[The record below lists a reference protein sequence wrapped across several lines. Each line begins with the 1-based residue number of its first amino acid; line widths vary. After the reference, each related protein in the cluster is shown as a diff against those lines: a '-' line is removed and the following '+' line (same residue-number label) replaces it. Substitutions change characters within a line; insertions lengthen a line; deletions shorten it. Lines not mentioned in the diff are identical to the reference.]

1 MEEKNKNIKNQKI
14 FIEPLEQRIMLD
26 GAGAST
32 FLDLIDER
40 NQQEIKKNSK
50 NKDIYKEG
58 TQTNTEI
65 PFTTVA
71 REARNDRKNIV
82 FIDSQVKDYREIT
95 KSFRENT
102 EVYLIN
108 SNEDG
113 FKRIDEVLKDRENI
127 NALHLIGHGSAGQI
141 LFGNAFLNND
151 TIDNYKSTLS
161 SIGQSLTDTG
171 DILFY
176 GCNVAS
182 TDQGQLLIKKI
193 SEITKADIAASDD
206 LTGKGGDW
214 ELEKQFGLIGE
225 EELKVKNYNHALGSL
240 STTGVLSGSGVT
252 HIDSN
257 VTMMNSGN
265 VGLGASGAYA
275 TVGSDFGLAV
285 EELNVSVSSGDL
297 ISNIDVDT
305 NYIWN
310 DDNNSANAELQNGA
324 NQNAS
329 SNITVNSYLMFLV
342 DNLNKR
348 TSTSA
353 GEVVFDGEIVGIFFD
368 QAKTRAENVDG
379 NTYHSSSLIYAMNG
393 SGGVSNSVDSDGGR
407 MPEGKKPSSGMT
419 NFFNSTQSHGSGGI
433 ADSSNGSDWVSV
445 SNHGSGTNNLLQFG
459 AQNANSSAGDY
470 IRILV
475 IPNATNTA
483 PTASNSTEYINEN
496 NQVSSAGDRTPSNI
510 TKIFAASDFNF
521 SDSDSGDSLSK
532 VKITTLES
540 AGALEH
546 YNGSSWVDVTLNQ
559 EISASDIGNDYL
571 RFTPAANSESNPTFG
586 FKVHDGTEYSSSA
599 YTMTI
604 SVNAAPNVTDT
615 TVGSTVSAGG
625 TSSGDVHD
633 GVADS
638 DDADSV
644 LVVTGVASG
653 NESSNNSIVTNN
665 TGVGSAVSG
674 TYGSLNIAA
683 NGTYTYT
690 ASATNNISHGSTATD
705 TFTFTTRDDETNS
718 GSFAYDVG
726 TITFTVASSNNA
738 PVAADNIGT
747 VKEDATLTVSNG
759 ATSNSIT
766 GASFVDSFDLSSQES
781 NPQGVAFNEDGTK
794 MFIVGRDGD
803 EVNEY
808 TLSTGYDVSTAS
820 YDSNFSVA
828 SQDTIPQDIVF
839 NADGTK
845 MFILGEGNG
854 AVYAYNL
861 STGFDVSTASFIN
874 NFSVASQENSPQ
886 GLAFNNDGTKMF
898 ITGGGGRDVNEYTL
912 ASAFNTATASFVDSF
927 DISSQDTLP
936 NGLVFNSDG
945 TKMFVTGN
953 QGNDINEYTLST
965 GFDVSS
971 ASFVGNISVS
981 SQDTTPGGIKFNND
995 GTKLFMVGVA
1005 GADINE
1011 YTLTTPFSLV
1021 NISGEHDGDVLL
1033 DDTDADSDTLTVT
1046 QIAVTGESNSSVSSS
1061 SSYNS
1066 SGTSKTGTYGTL
1078 RIGADGSYDY
1088 VADQAAADVL
1098 DPGAVVTDS
1107 FTYTVS
1113 DGNGGTDTA
1122 TLIITVVGVND
1133 DPVGVVDSGFIKEG
1147 GTLTVANSAS
1157 ANAGSSTGNH
1167 TGDITDNDTDADPSS
1182 TATITHIQHS
1192 GAGSATAVNNVTYNH
1207 GSATSV
1213 SGTYGTLTIG
1223 SDGSYS
1229 YVANSNISGLDA
1241 GDANLTDVFTYTVS
1255 DGTASTTTTLTINV
1269 IASQDLT
1276 ARNDTGTVNEDATLT
1291 VDNGDNATS
1300 VTAATHDSSPFSVAS
1315 QETGPRG
1322 LAFSSDGKKFFIAG
1336 YQGKDVNEYHM
1347 TAAFDVSTA
1356 SFDSSFSVSNQ
1367 EIYTHAL
1374 AFNTDGTKMFVAGYH
1389 GDDVNEYTLSTAWD
1403 VSTASFVDS
1412 FDISA
1417 QNLGVRGLAFS
1428 NDGTKMFTTNNYD
1441 NTIEEYTLTTG
1452 FDVSTASHTDTMD
1465 ISSYD
1470 LGIRGIT
1477 FNNDGTRM
1485 FFHGQSGHDINEFT
1499 LSTAYDISTSTFVGT
1514 TTPPSVDGGAEDIA
1528 FNNDGTKL
1536 FISGNNDNTIDEYSL
1551 TSPFSL
1557 YNVSGENTGDVLDT
1571 SSTDNYDTDPDSD
1584 TLTVTAIRT
1593 GSSENNGTPGSVGSA
1608 LDGTYGQLTIAANG
1622 SYTYVANKD
1631 AADALDPGDVVTDSF
1646 NYTVSDGQ
1654 GETDI
1659 AVLTITVIGIN
1670 DDPAGVADTDSVATS
1685 NTVTDATNSAGTVI
1699 SDDTDVDAS
1708 SSLTVTAIQH
1718 SGAGGATSVSA
1729 GTTRANGA
1737 SSIGT
1742 YGTLTIGA
1750 DGSYSYV
1757 AGSSTGT
1764 DVFTYTVSDGTE
1776 TTTTTLTITVGASNN
1791 APSAVADTDSVNE
1804 DATVTQSSG
1813 SSLLTADDTDGD
1825 GDSLTVTQIKKDGGT
1840 NSAVSGGS
1848 SYNSSGTSVTGTYG
1862 TLTVGADGTYTYV
1875 ADQAAA
1881 DALDA
1886 SDIVT
1891 DVFTYTISD
1900 GNGGTDT
1907 ANLTITV
1914 TGVNDAPVAQNDTGS
1929 VNEDGTLTVSNSSN
1943 ATSVTGVSQDTGSPY
1958 SLSAGT
1964 ARSVAFNHDG
1974 TKMFVVHAPGTA
1986 TISEHALTTAFD
1998 INTASQ
2004 STTYDISSHISEPRG
2019 IRFNSDGTK
2028 LYIISS
2034 AGGNKKIHE
2043 YSLSTAYDVSSLPT
2057 PSSTVISSQDG
2068 GPRGFT
2074 FNTDGTKMFL
2084 LGDTNH
2090 HVYEYSLSTAFDTTT
2105 ISYTSRSLDF
2115 SSREVTPR
2123 GISFNPTGSKL
2134 FITGQSSDE
2143 ILEYDLSTGFNLST
2157 ATFNGAFDVSSFA
2170 NKPNDIVFNNDGSKA
2185 FLARANS
2192 NAVLSFSL
2200 SSPYSFVDITG
2211 EHTGDVIDTSSSS
2224 NSDSDADA
2232 SSSLTISAIRAGSS
2246 EGNGNPGSV
2255 GSALDGTYGQ
2265 LTINANGS
2273 YSYVANKDAADALDP
2288 GDIVTDSFNYTVS
2301 DGTATDIGVI
2311 TITVVGVNDAPTAS
2325 NNTITTNEDTN
2336 HIFSTSEFNFSDAD
2350 DSGSLNK
2357 IKITSLEDNGALQYF
2372 NGSSWV
2378 DVTLN
2383 QEITALDISNGYLRF
2398 KPDSNENGSSYTSFG
2413 FQVNDGTAYS
2423 SSNTMTVNVTAVNDT
2438 PTATDDTASVTD
2450 GSSVTVSNA
2459 SSGVIDDNDTDP
2471 DSSDTLV
2478 ITNISHTNGNSSN
2491 VTSATTYSNGTSI
2504 VGTYGTLTIGADGTY
2519 TYTPNGSLDTGESGN
2534 DVFTYTVSDGS
2545 ATDTATITISVT
2557 GANDAPVASNDS
2569 NTIDIST
2576 NSTLTVTDSSIKDV
2590 LTNDTDADTNDTISV
2605 TEIRTG
2611 ALEGAGT
2618 SGVVGSSLT
2627 GTYGTLTIN
2636 SNGSYTY
2643 IVNTGLEDTL
2653 DKGQIVFEYFNYTV
2667 SDGTTTDTGSIVIKL
2682 QNGGQ
2687 VVKEIR
2693 EKKAER
2699 LIKRESKRNE
2709 KSNKSNFNLPKI
2721 ESNFEL
2727 NLNQIDLPKQN
2738 KKVDFSQGLKLTDLV
2753 AETNSIEVKEKLKDV
2768 PDVFADKVKVKVKN
2782 DSLNL
2787 KFKIF
2792 NESGSDIIKYEGV
2805 MKDGS
2810 PLPDWIKV
2818 DPKTGATKT
2827 NIPDGV
2833 ENVEI
2838 IIIATDSQNERRE
2851 ISVKI
2856 DPEKIL
2862 KDKQILK
2869 RAKKQNANITV
2880 DESGNVNLVKNNQ
2893 DGSVDQNSTSILNF
2907 NNKSDI
2913 LDILQSKRS
2922 DTLYNLKPKVID
2934 TNLVINLPSELSQK
2948 FERSKLVLKDG
2959 SEIPEWLSYDPNSG
2973 KIIAEPP
2980 EDISKLDLK
2989 LIIERDGEIIVKD
3002 LSIEFGD
3009 DDTARI
3015 DELNNEKI
3023 DNKFVSLK
3031 DQLDKEFT
3039 SWDDYGSNVINRL

>member
-1 MEEKNKNIKNQKI
+1 M
-14 FIEPLEQRIMLD
+14 
-26 GAGAST
+26 
-32 FLDLIDER
+32 
-40 NQQEIKKNSK
+40 
-50 NKDIYKEG
+50 
-58 TQTNTEI
+58 
-65 PFTTVA
+65 
-71 REARNDRKNIV
+71 
-82 FIDSQVKDYREIT
+82 
-95 KSFRENT
+95 
-102 EVYLIN
+102 
-108 SNEDG
+108 
-113 FKRIDEVLKDRENI
+113 
-127 NALHLIGHGSAGQI
+127 
-141 LFGNAFLNND
+141 
-151 TIDNYKSTLS
+151 
-161 SIGQSLTDTG
+161 
-171 DILFY
+171 
-176 GCNVAS
+176 
-182 TDQGQLLIKKI
+182 
-193 SEITKADIAASDD
+193 
-206 LTGKGGDW
+206 
-214 ELEKQFGLIGE
+214 
-225 EELKVKNYNHALGSL
+225 

-252 HIDSN
+252 HIDNN

-275 TVGSDFGLAV
+275 TAGSDFGLAV

-310 DDNNSANAELQNGA
+310 DDNNTGNAELQNGA

-329 SNITVNSYLMFLV
+329 SNISVNSYLMFLV

-379 NTYHSSSLIYAMNG
+379 NTYHSSSLIYAMSG
-393 SGGVSNSVDSDGGR
+393 SGGGSNSADNDGGR

-475 IPNATNTA
+475 KPN
-483 PTASNSTEYINEN
+483 S
-496 NQVSSAGDRTPSNI
+496 
-510 TKIFAASDFNF
+510 
-521 SDSDSGDSLSK
+521 
-532 VKITTLES
+532 
-540 AGALEH
+540 
-546 YNGSSWVDVTLNQ
+546 
-559 EISASDIGNDYL
+559 
-571 RFTPAANSESNPTFG
+571 
-586 FKVHDGTEYSSSA
+586 
-599 YTMTI
+599 
-604 SVNAAPNVTDT
+604 
-615 TVGSTVSAGG
+615 
-625 TSSGDVHD
+625 
-633 GVADS
+633 
-638 DDADSV
+638 
-644 LVVTGVASG
+644 
-653 NESSNNSIVTNN
+653 
-665 TGVGSAVSG
+665 
-674 TYGSLNIAA
+674 
-683 NGTYTYT
+683 
-690 ASATNNISHGSTATD
+690 
-705 TFTFTTRDDETNS
+705 
-718 GSFAYDVG
+718 
-726 TITFTVASSNNA
+726 A
-738 PVAADNIGT
+738 PVAAANTGT
-747 VKEDATLTVSNG
+747 VNEDATLTVSDG
-759 ATSNSIT
+759 ATTNTIS
-766 GASFVDSFDLSSQES
+766 GASFVDSYTIGEDTDPRGIAFS
-781 NPQGVAFNEDGTK
+781 NDGK
-794 MFIVGRDGD
+794 RMFI
-803 EVNEY
+803 
-808 TLSTGYDVSTAS
+808 TGIQNDKVYQYNLTTAFDVSTAS
-820 YDSNFSVA
+820 YSNNSIDLGTVA
-828 SQDTIPQDIVF
+828 NGSQTDPRAII
-839 NADGTK
+839 
-845 MFILGEGNG
+845 
-854 AVYAYNL
+854 
-861 STGFDVSTASFIN
+861 
-874 NFSVASQENSPQ
+874 
-886 GLAFNNDGTKMF
+886 FNNDGTKMF
-898 ITGGGGRDVNEYTL
+898 TLDSQGDSDVNEFTL
-912 ASAFNTATASFVDSF
+912 STAFDLSSTVTFVDSF
-927 DISSQDTLP
+927 SISSQTTKSRD
-936 NGLVFNSDG
+936 LVFNDDG
-945 TKMFVTGN
+945 TKMFVYDNETTPKVSQYNLSTAYDVSTASYSNNYTISGTV
-953 QGNDINEYTLST
+953 GDRGIAFSIDGKKMFINDMDGVFEYTLST
-965 GFDVSS
+965 GFDLSS
-971 ASFVGNISVS
+971 TITQIGTFNIGG
-981 SQDTTPGGIKFNND
+981 QDTSNCTMTFNND
-995 GTKLFMVGVA
+995 GTKMFFVGHTGNDV
-1005 GADINE
+1005 NE
-1011 YTLTTPFSLV
+1011 YTLTTPFSLT

-1033 DDTDADSDTLTVT
+1033 DDTGSSLTVT
-1046 QIAVTGESNSSVSSS
+1046 QIAVTGSSNSAVASS

-1066 SGTSKTGTYGTL
+1066 NGTSKTGTYGTL
-1078 RIGADGSYDY
+1078 TIGADGSYTY
-1088 VADQAAADVL
+1088 AADQSAADAL
-1098 DPGAVVTDS
+1098 DAGDIVTDS

-1113 DGNGGTDTA
+1113 NGSSTDTE

-1133 DPVGVVDSGFIKEG
+1133 DPIGVVDTGYIKEG

-1167 TGDITDNDTDADPSS
+1167 TGDITDNDTDADASS

-1192 GAGSATAVNNVTYNH
+1192 GAGSATAVENVTYNH

-1241 GDANLTDVFTYTVS
+1241 GDSNVTDVFTYTVS

-1291 VDNGDNATS
+1291 VSNDGNATS
-1300 VTAATHDSSPFSVAS
+1300 VTAATYDSSPFSVAS
-1315 QETGPRG
+1315 QDGGMRE
-1322 LAFSSDGKKFFIAG
+1322 LAFSSDGTKFFVLG
-1336 YQGKDVNEYHM
+1336 YQNRCVNEYHM
-1347 TAAFDVSTA
+1347 TTAFDVSTA
-1356 SFDSSFSVSNQ
+1356 TFDSSFNVSGQ
-1367 EIYTHAL
+1367 EVYPHGL
-1374 AFNTDGTKMFVAGYH
+1374 AFNTDGTKMFVSGYAGH
-1389 GDDVNEYTLSTAWD
+1389 DVNEYTLSTAWD

-1412 FDISA
+1412 FSISS
-1417 QNLGVRGLAFS
+1417 QDTQVRGLAFS
-1428 NDGTKMFTTNNYD
+1428 NDGTKMFITGNVGDTL
-1441 NTIEEYTLTTG
+1441 EEYTLTTG
-1452 FDVSTASHTDTMD
+1452 YDVSTASHTDSMD

-1470 LGIRGIT
+1470 NDPRGIA
-1477 FNNDGTRM
+1477 FNTDGSRM
-1485 FFHGQSGHDINEFT
+1485 FFHGQQNDQIHEFT
-1499 LSTAYDISTSTFVGT
+1499 LGTAYDISTSTYIGANSLGSFDT
-1514 TTPPSVDGGAEDIA
+1514 GAEAIV
-1528 FNNDGTKL
+1528 FNKDGSKLFVSGNDG
-1536 FISGNNDNTIDEYSL
+1536 NTVDEYSL

-1557 YNVSGENTGDVLDT
+1557 YNVSGENTGDVIDT

-1670 DDPAGVADTDSVATS
+1670 DAPVGVADTDAVEIS

-1699 SDDTDVDAS
+1699 SDDTDADAS
-1708 SSLTVTAIQH
+1708 SSLSVTAIQH
-1718 SGAGGATSVSA
+1718 SGAGSSTSVSA

-1737 SSIGT
+1737 SSSGT

-1757 AGSSTGT
+1757 AGSSAGT
-1764 DVFTYTVSDGTE
+1764 DVFTYTVSDGTA
-1776 TTTTTLTITVGASNN
+1776 TTTTTLTITISNSNN

-1813 SSLLTADDTDGD
+1813 SGLLSADDTDGD

-1914 TGVNDAPVAQNDTGS
+1914 TGVNDAPVAQNDTGT
-1929 VNEDGTLTVSNSSN
+1929 VNEDATLTVSNSSN

-2232 SSSLTISAIRAGSS
+2232 SSSLTISAIRTGSS
-2246 EGNGNPGSV
+2246 EGNGNSGSV

-2288 GDIVTDSFNYTVS
+2288 GDIVSDSFNYTVS
-2301 DGTATDIGVI
+2301 DGTASDIGVI
-2311 TITVVGVNDAPTAS
+2311 TISVVGVNDAPTAS

-2336 HIFSTSEFNFSDAD
+2336 HVFSTSEFNFSDTD
-2350 DSGSLNK
+2350 DSGSLKK
-2357 IKITSLEDNGALQYF
+2357 IKITSLEDNGALQYY

-2398 KPDSNENGSSYTSFG
+2398 KPDANENGSSYTSFE
-2413 FQVNDGTAYS
+2413 FQASDGTTYS

-2491 VTSATTYSNGTSI
+2491 VTSSTTYSNGTSI

-2557 GANDAPVASNDS
+2557 GANDDPVASNDS

-2576 NSTLTVTDSSIKDV
+2576 NSTLTVTDGSIKDV

-2627 GTYGTLTIN
+2627 GTYGTLVIN

-2643 IVNTGLEDTL
+2643 IVNTGLDDTL

-2682 QNGGQ
+2682 QNGGK
-2687 VVKEIR
+2687 VVKEIK

-2709 KSNKSNFNLPKI
+2709 KSNKSNLKLPKI
-2721 ESNFEL
+2721 ESNFKLDL
-2727 NLNQIDLPKQN
+2727 NKIDLPKQN

-2792 NESGSDIIKYEGV
+2792 NETGSDIVKYEGV

-2856 DPEKIL
+2856 DPEQIL

-2880 DESGNVNLVKNNQ
+2880 DESGNVNLIKNNQ
-2893 DGSVDQNSTSILNF
+2893 DSSVDQNSTSILNF

-2913 LDILQSKRS
+2913 LNILQSKRS
-2922 DTLYNLKPKVID
+2922 DTLYTLKPKVID

-2973 KIIAEPP
+2973 KIIVEPP

-3009 DDTARI
+3009 NNNTAQI
-3015 DELNNEKI
+3015 DELNNEKT

-3031 DQLDKEFT
+3031 EQLDEEFT

>member
-58 TQTNTEI
+58 TQTKTEI

-71 REARNDRKNIV
+71 REVRNDRKNIV

-113 FKRIDEVLKDRENI
+113 FKRIDEILQDRENI

-141 LFGNAFLNND
+141 LFGNAFLNNE
-151 TIDNYKSTLS
+151 TIDSYKSILS

-206 LTGKGGDW
+206 RTGKDGDW
-214 ELEKQFGLIGE
+214 ELEKKIGIIETKNVKVLDYNDFLGTADAYGIASYNSNVTEKHSATNFKASYSGNGSNDGGQSDHPNDRFMITQERQNKTSGTFSFTNTGGNVHRHQYEASSVTASSTNPINIYLVYLNDNINRLSSSGNWGEITFEHEIIGIYNRNLDTIEMSGVSIDGATYPTSSAQKFNRRGFEDTETNGGADDWVVSNGNKTLTLKSDNGEKGDFIRVFTYASKPVANSDTGYINEGSALSVSDSDSAVSGTSSGSHSGDVEANDTDLIGGSGSNIHTLTATSYE
-225 EELKVKNYNHALGSL
+225 HTSGTNTSGGSL
-240 STTGVLSGSGVT
+240 S
-252 HIDSN
+252 SN
-257 VTMMNSGN
+257 GNSG
-265 VGLGASGAYA
+265 
-275 TVGSDFGLAV
+275 T
-285 EELNVSVSSGDL
+285 
-297 ISNIDVDT
+297 
-305 NYIWN
+305 
-310 DDNNSANAELQNGA
+310 
-324 NQNAS
+324 
-329 SNITVNSYLMFLV
+329 
-342 DNLNKR
+342 
-348 TSTSA
+348 A
-353 GEVVFDGEIVGIFFD
+353 G
-368 QAKTRAENVDG
+368 
-379 NTYHSSSLIYAMNG
+379 
-393 SGGVSNSVDSDGGR
+393 SNSVAGLYGTLDLEANGSYSYTASDDISGLDSGETVTDVFTYTITDGL
-407 MPEGKKPSSGMT
+407 
-419 NFFNSTQSHGSGGI
+419 STDTATITITIIGQ
-433 ADSSNGSDWVSV
+433 SSN
-445 SNHGSGTNNLLQFG
+445 
-459 AQNANSSAGDY
+459 NA
-470 IRILV
+470 
-475 IPNATNTA
+475 PN
-483 PTASNSTEYINEN
+483 ASNSTVYINEN

-510 TKIFAASDFNF
+510 TKIFAASDFNY
-521 SDSDSGDSLSK
+521 SDGDGDSLSK

-674 TYGSLNIAA
+674 TYGTLTIAA
-683 NGTYTYT
+683 DGTYTYA
-690 ASATNNISHGSTATD
+690 ASSTNNITYGSTATD
-705 TFTFTTRDDETNS
+705 TFTYTTRDNETNS

-726 TITFTVASSNNA
+726 TITFTVASSIVLVNDTDSVNENQT
-738 PVAADNIGT
+738 VTKTGSQDNVLNDDAADTDGIRVTNIKKPGT
-747 VKEDATLTVSNG
+747 MNF
-759 ATSNSIT
+759 
-766 GASFVDSFDLSSQES
+766 FVTPGTTYL
-781 NPQGVAFNEDGTK
+781 DGT
-794 MFIVGRDGD
+794 
-803 EVNEY
+803 
-808 TLSTGYDVSTAS
+808 S
-820 YDSNFSVA
+820 Y
-828 SQDTIPQDIVF
+828 P
-839 NADGTK
+839 
-845 MFILGEGNG
+845 
-854 AVYAYNL
+854 
-861 STGFDVSTASFIN
+861 
-874 NFSVASQENSPQ
+874 
-886 GLAFNNDGTKMF
+886 
-898 ITGGGGRDVNEYTL
+898 
-912 ASAFNTATASFVDSF
+912 
-927 DISSQDTLP
+927 
-936 NGLVFNSDG
+936 
-945 TKMFVTGN
+945 
-953 QGNDINEYTLST
+953 
-965 GFDVSS
+965 
-971 ASFVGNISVS
+971 
-981 SQDTTPGGIKFNND
+981 
-995 GTKLFMVGVA
+995 
-1005 GADINE
+1005 
-1011 YTLTTPFSLV
+1011 
-1021 NISGEHDGDVLL
+1021 
-1033 DDTDADSDTLTVT
+1033 
-1046 QIAVTGESNSSVSSS
+1046 
-1061 SSYNS
+1061 
-1066 SGTSKTGTYGTL
+1066 GTYGTL
-1078 RIGADGSYDY
+1078 TIGADGSYTY
-1088 VADQAAADVL
+1088 IANSSSAEALPAGG
-1098 DPGAVVTDS
+1098 DPVTDT
-1107 FTYTVS
+1107 FTYTVDS
-1113 DGNGGTDTA
+1113 VAEA
-1122 TLIITVVGVND
+1122 TLIITVTGVND
-1133 DPVGVVDSGFIKEG
+1133 APVAQNDTGYIKEG
-1147 GTLTVANSAS
+1147 GTLTVANSGS
-1157 ANAGSSTGNH
+1157 AVSGTSTGSN
-1167 TGDITDNDTDADPSS
+1167 TGDITDNDTDADASS
-1182 TATITHIQHS
+1182 TATITSITATTA
-1192 GAGSATAVNNVTYNH
+1192 GGSAQTTFSSNSETVT
-1207 GSATSV
+1207 GS
-1213 SGTYGTLTIG
+1213 YGTLTIN
-1223 SDGSYS
+1223 SNGSYS
-1229 YVANSNISGLDA
+1229 YAANSNISGLDA
-1241 GDANLTDVFTYTVS
+1241 GDSNITDVFTYIVS
-1255 DGTASTTTTLTINV
+1255 DGTATDTATLTINI

-1300 VTAATHDSSPFSVAS
+1300 VTAATYDSSPFSVAS
-1315 QETGPRG
+1315 QDGGMRE
-1322 LAFSSDGKKFFIAG
+1322 LAFSSDGTKFFVLG
-1336 YQGKDVNEYHM
+1336 YQNRCVNEYHM
-1347 TAAFDVSTA
+1347 TTAFDVSTA
-1356 SFDSSFSVSNQ
+1356 TFDSSFNVSGQ
-1367 EIYTHAL
+1367 EVYPHGL
-1374 AFNTDGTKMFVAGYH
+1374 AFNTDGTKMFISGYAGH
-1389 GDDVNEYTLSTAWD
+1389 DVNEYTLSTAWD

-1412 FDISA
+1412 FSISS
-1417 QNLGVRGLAFS
+1417 QDTQVRGLAFS
-1428 NDGTKMFTTNNYD
+1428 NDGTKMFITGNVGDTL
-1441 NTIEEYTLTTG
+1441 EEYTLTTG
-1452 FDVSTASHTDTMD
+1452 YDVSTASHTDSMD

-1470 LGIRGIT
+1470 NDPRGIA
-1477 FNNDGTRM
+1477 FNSDGSRM
-1485 FFHGQSGHDINEFT
+1485 FFHGQQNDQIHEFT
-1499 LSTAYDISTSTFVGT
+1499 LGTAYDISTSTYIGANSLGSFDT
-1514 TTPPSVDGGAEDIA
+1514 GAEAIV
-1528 FNNDGTKL
+1528 FNKDGSKLFVSGNDG
-1536 FISGNNDNTIDEYSL
+1536 NTVDEYSL

-1557 YNVSGENTGDVLDT
+1557 YNVSGENTGDVIDT

-1670 DDPAGVADTDSVATS
+1670 DAPVGVADTDSVVTS

-1699 SDDTDVDAS
+1699 SDDTDADAS

-1718 SGAGGATSVSA
+1718 SGAGSATSVSA

-1737 SSIGT
+1737 SSSGT

-1764 DVFTYTVSDGTE
+1764 DVFTYTVSDGTA

-1929 VNEDGTLTVSNSSN
+1929 LNEDGTLTVSNSSN

-2004 STTYDISSHISEPRG
+2004 TTTYDISSHISEPRG

-2246 EGNGNPGSV
+2246 EGNGTPGSV

-2336 HIFSTSEFNFSDAD
+2336 HVFSTSEFNFSDTD

-2357 IKITSLEDNGALQYF
+2357 IKITSLEDNGALQYY

-2398 KPDSNENGSSYTSFG
+2398 KPDANENGSSYTSFE
-2413 FQVNDGTAYS
+2413 FQASDGTTYS

-2478 ITNISHTNGNSSN
+2478 IKNISHTNGNSSN
-2491 VTSATTYSNGTSI
+2491 VTSSTTYSNGTSI

-2557 GANDAPVASNDS
+2557 GANDDPVASNDS

-2576 NSTLTVTDSSIKDV
+2576 NSTLTVTDGSIKDV

-2627 GTYGTLTIN
+2627 GTYGTLVIN

-2643 IVNTGLEDTL
+2643 IVNTGLDDTL

-2682 QNGGQ
+2682 QNGGK
-2687 VVKEIR
+2687 VVKEIK

-2709 KSNKSNFNLPKI
+2709 KSNKSNLKLPKI
-2721 ESNFEL
+2721 ESNFKLDL
-2727 NLNQIDLPKQN
+2727 NKIDLPKQN

-2792 NESGSDIIKYEGV
+2792 NETGSDIVKYEGV

-2856 DPEKIL
+2856 DPEQIL

-2880 DESGNVNLVKNNQ
+2880 DESGNVNLIKNNQ
-2893 DGSVDQNSTSILNF
+2893 DSSVDQNSTSILNF

-2913 LDILQSKRS
+2913 LNILQSKRS
-2922 DTLYNLKPKVID
+2922 DTLYTLKPKVID

-2973 KIIAEPP
+2973 KIIVEPP

-3009 DDTARI
+3009 NNNTAQI
-3015 DELNNEKI
+3015 DELNNEKT

-3031 DQLDKEFT
+3031 EQLDEEFT

>member
-1 MEEKNKNIKNQKI
+1 M
-14 FIEPLEQRIMLD
+14 
-26 GAGAST
+26 
-32 FLDLIDER
+32 
-40 NQQEIKKNSK
+40 
-50 NKDIYKEG
+50 
-58 TQTNTEI
+58 
-65 PFTTVA
+65 
-71 REARNDRKNIV
+71 
-82 FIDSQVKDYREIT
+82 
-95 KSFRENT
+95 
-102 EVYLIN
+102 
-108 SNEDG
+108 
-113 FKRIDEVLKDRENI
+113 
-127 NALHLIGHGSAGQI
+127 
-141 LFGNAFLNND
+141 
-151 TIDNYKSTLS
+151 
-161 SIGQSLTDTG
+161 
-171 DILFY
+171 
-176 GCNVAS
+176 
-182 TDQGQLLIKKI
+182 
-193 SEITKADIAASDD
+193 
-206 LTGKGGDW
+206 
-214 ELEKQFGLIGE
+214 
-225 EELKVKNYNHALGSL
+225 
-240 STTGVLSGSGVT
+240 
-252 HIDSN
+252 
-257 VTMMNSGN
+257 
-265 VGLGASGAYA
+265 
-275 TVGSDFGLAV
+275 
-285 EELNVSVSSGDL
+285 
-297 ISNIDVDT
+297 
-305 NYIWN
+305 
-310 DDNNSANAELQNGA
+310 
-324 NQNAS
+324 
-329 SNITVNSYLMFLV
+329 
-342 DNLNKR
+342 
-348 TSTSA
+348 
-353 GEVVFDGEIVGIFFD
+353 
-368 QAKTRAENVDG
+368 
-379 NTYHSSSLIYAMNG
+379 
-393 SGGVSNSVDSDGGR
+393 
-407 MPEGKKPSSGMT
+407 
-419 NFFNSTQSHGSGGI
+419 
-433 ADSSNGSDWVSV
+433 
-445 SNHGSGTNNLLQFG
+445 
-459 AQNANSSAGDY
+459 
-470 IRILV
+470 
-475 IPNATNTA
+475 
-483 PTASNSTEYINEN
+483 
-496 NQVSSAGDRTPSNI
+496 
-510 TKIFAASDFNF
+510 
-521 SDSDSGDSLSK
+521 
-532 VKITTLES
+532 
-540 AGALEH
+540 
-546 YNGSSWVDVTLNQ
+546 
-559 EISASDIGNDYL
+559 
-571 RFTPAANSESNPTFG
+571 
-586 FKVHDGTEYSSSA
+586 
-599 YTMTI
+599 
-604 SVNAAPNVTDT
+604 
-615 TVGSTVSAGG
+615 
-625 TSSGDVHD
+625 
-633 GVADS
+633 
-638 DDADSV
+638 
-644 LVVTGVASG
+644 
-653 NESSNNSIVTNN
+653 
-665 TGVGSAVSG
+665 
-674 TYGSLNIAA
+674 
-683 NGTYTYT
+683 
-690 ASATNNISHGSTATD
+690 
-705 TFTFTTRDDETNS
+705 
-718 GSFAYDVG
+718 
-726 TITFTVASSNNA
+726 
-738 PVAADNIGT
+738 
-747 VKEDATLTVSNG
+747 
-759 ATSNSIT
+759 
-766 GASFVDSFDLSSQES
+766 
-781 NPQGVAFNEDGTK
+781 
-794 MFIVGRDGD
+794 
-803 EVNEY
+803 
-808 TLSTGYDVSTAS
+808 
-820 YDSNFSVA
+820 
-828 SQDTIPQDIVF
+828 
-839 NADGTK
+839 
-845 MFILGEGNG
+845 
-854 AVYAYNL
+854 
-861 STGFDVSTASFIN
+861 
-874 NFSVASQENSPQ
+874 
-886 GLAFNNDGTKMF
+886 
-898 ITGGGGRDVNEYTL
+898 
-912 ASAFNTATASFVDSF
+912 
-927 DISSQDTLP
+927 
-936 NGLVFNSDG
+936 
-945 TKMFVTGN
+945 
-953 QGNDINEYTLST
+953 
-965 GFDVSS
+965 
-971 ASFVGNISVS
+971 
-981 SQDTTPGGIKFNND
+981 
-995 GTKLFMVGVA
+995 
-1005 GADINE
+1005 
-1011 YTLTTPFSLV
+1011 
-1021 NISGEHDGDVLL
+1021 
-1033 DDTDADSDTLTVT
+1033 
-1046 QIAVTGESNSSVSSS
+1046 
-1061 SSYNS
+1061 
-1066 SGTSKTGTYGTL
+1066 
-1078 RIGADGSYDY
+1078 
-1088 VADQAAADVL
+1088 
-1098 DPGAVVTDS
+1098 
-1107 FTYTVS
+1107 
-1113 DGNGGTDTA
+1113 
-1122 TLIITVVGVND
+1122 
-1133 DPVGVVDSGFIKEG
+1133 
-1147 GTLTVANSAS
+1147 
-1157 ANAGSSTGNH
+1157 
-1167 TGDITDNDTDADPSS
+1167 
-1182 TATITHIQHS
+1182 
-1192 GAGSATAVNNVTYNH
+1192 
-1207 GSATSV
+1207 
-1213 SGTYGTLTIG
+1213 
-1223 SDGSYS
+1223 
-1229 YVANSNISGLDA
+1229 
-1241 GDANLTDVFTYTVS
+1241 
-1255 DGTASTTTTLTINV
+1255 
-1269 IASQDLT
+1269 
-1276 ARNDTGTVNEDATLT
+1276 
-1291 VDNGDNATS
+1291 
-1300 VTAATHDSSPFSVAS
+1300 
-1315 QETGPRG
+1315 
-1322 LAFSSDGKKFFIAG
+1322 
-1336 YQGKDVNEYHM
+1336 
-1347 TAAFDVSTA
+1347 
-1356 SFDSSFSVSNQ
+1356 
-1367 EIYTHAL
+1367 
-1374 AFNTDGTKMFVAGYH
+1374 
-1389 GDDVNEYTLSTAWD
+1389 
-1403 VSTASFVDS
+1403 
-1412 FDISA
+1412 
-1417 QNLGVRGLAFS
+1417 
-1428 NDGTKMFTTNNYD
+1428 
-1441 NTIEEYTLTTG
+1441 
-1452 FDVSTASHTDTMD
+1452 
-1465 ISSYD
+1465 
-1470 LGIRGIT
+1470 
-1477 FNNDGTRM
+1477 
-1485 FFHGQSGHDINEFT
+1485 
-1499 LSTAYDISTSTFVGT
+1499 
-1514 TTPPSVDGGAEDIA
+1514 
-1528 FNNDGTKL
+1528 
-1536 FISGNNDNTIDEYSL
+1536 
-1551 TSPFSL
+1551 
-1557 YNVSGENTGDVLDT
+1557 
-1571 SSTDNYDTDPDSD
+1571 
-1584 TLTVTAIRT
+1584 
-1593 GSSENNGTPGSVGSA
+1593 
-1608 LDGTYGQLTIAANG
+1608 
-1622 SYTYVANKD
+1622 
-1631 AADALDPGDVVTDSF
+1631 
-1646 NYTVSDGQ
+1646 
-1654 GETDI
+1654 
-1659 AVLTITVIGIN
+1659 
-1670 DDPAGVADTDSVATS
+1670 
-1685 NTVTDATNSAGTVI
+1685 
-1699 SDDTDVDAS
+1699 
-1708 SSLTVTAIQH
+1708 
-1718 SGAGGATSVSA
+1718 
-1729 GTTRANGA
+1729 
-1737 SSIGT
+1737 
-1742 YGTLTIGA
+1742 
-1750 DGSYSYV
+1750 
-1757 AGSSTGT
+1757 
-1764 DVFTYTVSDGTE
+1764 
-1776 TTTTTLTITVGASNN
+1776 
-1791 APSAVADTDSVNE
+1791 
-1804 DATVTQSSG
+1804 
-1813 SSLLTADDTDGD
+1813 LTADDTDGD

-2028 LYIISS
+2028 LYISSS

-2143 ILEYDLSTGFNLST
+2143 VLEYDLSTGFNLST

-2246 EGNGNPGSV
+2246 EGNGTPGSV

-2336 HIFSTSEFNFSDAD
+2336 HVFSTSEFNFSDTD

-2438 PTATDDTASVTD
+2438 PTATDDTSSVTD

-2576 NSTLTVTDSSIKDV
+2576 NSTLTVTDGSIKDV

-2627 GTYGTLTIN
+2627 GTYGTLIIN

-2643 IVNTGLEDTL
+2643 IVNTGLDDTL

-2687 VVKEIR
+2687 VVKEVR

-2709 KSNKSNFNLPKI
+2709 KSNKSNLKLPKI
-2721 ESNFEL
+2721 ESNFKLDL
-2727 NLNQIDLPKQN
+2727 NKIDLPKQN

-2792 NESGSDIIKYEGV
+2792 NETGSDIVKYEGV

-2856 DPEKIL
+2856 DPEQIL

-2880 DESGNVNLVKNNQ
+2880 NESGNVNLVKNNQ

-2922 DTLYNLKPKVID
+2922 DTLYTLKPKVID

-3009 DDTARI
+3009 NNTAQI
-3015 DELNNEKI
+3015 DELNNEKT